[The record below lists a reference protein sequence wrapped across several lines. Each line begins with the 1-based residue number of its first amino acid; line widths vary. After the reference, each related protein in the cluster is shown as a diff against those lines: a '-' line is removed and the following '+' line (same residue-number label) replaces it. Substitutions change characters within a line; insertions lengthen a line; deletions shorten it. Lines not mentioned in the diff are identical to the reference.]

1 MSSIS
6 FSQLQ
11 KDIQSCRYCQERF
24 GFEPHP
30 VVSGN
35 ETAKIIQISQAPS
48 RSVHESRKSFAD
60 ASGKKLRQEWYHIS
74 DDDFYNPDYFYLTS
88 VAHCYPGK
96 SPSGGDRIPPKCCA
110 NKWLIQEIKAVQNEL
125 FLIIGGKA
133 AAFFFPHQD
142 FSTLIFQNQQIDG
155 KPAYVLPHPSP
166 SNQKWF
172 LDHPAFLK
180 ERVQEI
186 AVAIHKTL
194 GIV

>member
-1 MSSIS
+1 MSFIS

-88 VAHCYPGK
+88 
-96 SPSGGDRIPPKCCA
+96 
-110 NKWLIQEIKAVQNEL
+110 E
-125 FLIIGGKA
+125 
-133 AAFFFPHQD
+133 
-142 FSTLIFQNQQIDG
+142 STFNGYMVRSDSHISI
-155 KPAYVLPHPSP
+155 
-166 SNQKWF
+166 
-172 LDHPAFLK
+172 
-180 ERVQEI
+180 
-186 AVAIHKTL
+186 
-194 GIV
+194 